1 MGLEPISLSELK
13 RCEPLKAMFCVRRTA
28 LLAGD
33 EKFTYA
39 KARQDAAVTAAAS
52 GGGQRKIDQN
62 ERKKQTKETKKETK
76 KPKKEVEP
84 KNKADAKNET
94 KKPKKG
100 APAETSN
107 RVAAAGP
114 KKVASKV
121 HVPAVND
128 RVEVD
133 FTDRAYVGTVLDVR
147 TATKKH
153 KKGGASKKTELEFEV
168 HFDEDDERMWVS
180 LSHLWRW
187 VS

>member
-1 MGLEPISLSELK
+1 MKP
-13 RCEPLKAMFCVRRTA
+13 TA
-28 LLAGD
+28 ASTL
-33 EKFTYA
+33 
-39 KARQDAAVTAAAS
+39 KARQPV
-52 GGGQRKIDQN
+52 
-62 ERKKQTKETKKETK
+62 
-76 KPKKEVEP
+76 
-84 KNKADAKNET
+84 KAIHDAKNET

-114 KKVASKV
+114 KKVTSKV
-121 HVPAVND
+121 QVPAVND

-187 VS
+187 VSATVLKKKQLDSAASMTIPSDDSWNTMQYGCTIMY